1 MWAGPQL
8 EDGVFAVKSEA
19 CLGTRNAHRCPKPL
33 VIFGRGDRVGAR
45 CPIHVQAIQEVNG
58 KLKAGTFR
66 RVVGNKVVT
75 TLEPATDYYIAE
87 DYHQQVRRSPLVPC
101 LR

>member
-1 MWAGPQL
+1 M
-8 EDGVFAVKSEA
+8 
-19 CLGTRNAHRCPKPL
+19 
-33 VIFGRGDRVGAR
+33 
-45 CPIHVQAIQEVNG
+45 QAIQEVNG